1 MANSRAKAAL
11 RSKRK
16 AELRARRSKK
26 LGQKYWIIASLCG
39 AMVAGGG
46 SIALGRT
53 VSNSASSSVSRSPQQ
68 AIPSSA
74 MAQHS
79 PAQAGQS
86 GDPITSSLRPLI
98 PSDGP
103 DHPTP
108 PTVDPRA
115 TFVLENTEVNAQ
127 VSGNLARVEVTQ
139 TFKNPFEVP
148 LDAVYTFPLPDQSAV
163 DDLEITL
170 GDRTIKGL
178 IKKRE
183 EAQEIFEQARQEG
196 RTASLLEQE
205 RANIFTQSLTNIRPG
220 ETIKVTLRYTESL
233 KFEGG
238 DYEFVFPMVVGPR
251 YIPGRPIDGEGNTAT
266 VPDAD
271 RINAP
276 VLRPGMRSGHD
287 IQVKVVVENWDGI
300 GPIKKVRSPSHDLDI
315 QSQRGSTVIEL
326 DKNDTIPNKD
336 LILRY
341 QVSGKDTQAT
351 VFTHG
356 DNRGGHFGMYLVPA
370 VEYRERA
377 IVPRDIVF
385 LMDTSGSQ
393 SGAPLAQSKALMR
406 RLLQNLHP
414 GDTFTVLDFANTT
427 TRLSASPLKNNRA
440 NRQKALAY
448 VDALEANGGTNLQAG
463 IDAVMTFP
471 AQEEGRLRTIV
482 LLTDGYIGNDREIIG
497 EVRDRLQP
505 GNRLFSF
512 GVGSSTNRFLLDRLA
527 EVGRGASQVVRQDE
541 KLDDAVERFFKQLA
555 DPVLTNV
562 KVRWEG
568 AGPAP
573 EIYPGAAP
581 DLFAAQPLVI
591 FGRKKDRQPGTLVV
605 TGTQAGGKRYE
616 ERFNLDFD
624 PNGTGAI
631 AQLWARSRIKDLM
644 NQLYGNEVKS
654 LVDQVTDTALAYRL
668 LSQYTAFVAV
678 SQEVRVD
685 PDGTRR
691 SVEVPVELPE
701 GVSYEGIFG
710 QEVNRAPGSPLG
722 AAPSR
727 RRAAGTRGGVRRGGI
742 NRPSPLVQP
751 LAIPPGDMTES
762 TLEPSEPRCSPVN
775 PKIAVIKAD
784 GLTSEQLAMLK
795 EYLCNAAGFSGVTGD
810 VFLEVSVRNGNLVR
824 VVVDDIQSTIGD
836 RDVLSRLRQVL
847 QQWRVSGT
855 SPTQLKLH
863 LRL

>member
-1 MANSRAKAAL
+1 MTV
-11 RSKRK
+11 
-16 AELRARRSKK
+16 SKK
-26 LGQKYWIIASLCG
+26 DRWILASVCG
-39 AMVAGGG
+39 AVVAGSG
-46 SIALGRT
+46 SLALARPLP
-53 VSNSASSSVSRSPQQ
+53 RSPH
-68 AIPSSA
+68 AVTPT
-74 MAQHS
+74 AQM
-79 PAQAGQS
+79 PRPQAQATATIPAS
-86 GDPITSSLRPLI
+86 VVSSLRPLV
-98 PSDGP
+98 PTDGN
-103 DHPTP
+103 DK

-115 TFVLENTEVNAQ
+115 TFVLENTAVNAR

-139 TFKNPFEVP
+139 TFTNPFEVP
-148 LDAVYTFPLPDQSAV
+148 LDAVYTFPLPDESAV

-220 ETIKVTLRYTESL
+220 ETIQVTLRYTESL

-251 YIPGRPIDGEGNTAT
+251 YIPGQPIDTDGNTAE

-271 RINAP
+271 RINPP
-276 VLRPGMRSGHD
+276 VLKPGTRSGHD
-287 IQVKVVVENWDGI
+287 IQVTLRVDDWEGS
-300 GPIKKVRSPSHDLDI
+300 GPVREVRSPSHELDI
-315 QSQRGSTVIEL
+315 NSQRGATVIAL
-326 DKNDTIPNKD
+326 DKADTIPNKD
-336 LILRY
+336 LIVRY
-341 QVSGKDTQAT
+341 RVSGKETQTA
-351 VFTHG
+351 VFTQG
-356 DNRGGHFGMYLVPA
+356 DERGGHFGVYLVPA
-370 VEYRERA
+370 LEYRERA

-393 SGAPLAQSKALMR
+393 NGAPLAQSKALMR

-414 GDTFTVLDFANTT
+414 DDTFTVLDFANTT
-427 TRLSASPLKNNRA
+427 TRLSEMPLRNSHA

-448 VDALEANGGTNLQAG
+448 VDALQANGGTNLRAG

-471 AQEEGRLRTIV
+471 EAERGRLRTIV
-482 LLTDGYIGNDREIIG
+482 LLTDGYIGNDRDIIG
-497 EVRDRLQP
+497 EVRDRLKP

-527 EVGRGASQVVRQDE
+527 EVGRGVSQVVRQDE
-541 KLDDAVERFFKQLA
+541 KLDDAVERFFKQLSN
-555 DPVLTNV
+555 PVLTNV
-562 KVRWEG
+562 QVRWEG
-568 AGPAP
+568 PGKVP

-591 FGRKKDRQPGTLVV
+591 FGRKEDLRPGTLVIS
-605 TGTQAGGKRYE
+605 GTQAGGKPYE
-616 ERFNLDFD
+616 ERFQVNFD
-624 PNGTGAI
+624 QLGQGAI

-654 LVDQVTDTALAYRL
+654 LVDQVTNTALTYRL

-678 SQEVRVD
+678 SEEVRVD

-710 QEVNRAPGSPLG
+710 PNPNGRAYAAPGSPMRRTRNHVG
-722 AAPSR
+722 GSR
-727 RRAAGTRGGVRRGGI
+727 GPGVRTGGLSLPLPSA
-742 NRPSPLVQP
+742 RPSPADVSGEAVDPSPTQCDSSA
-751 LAIPPGDMTES
+751 LAIQIIQAE
-762 TLEPSEPRCSPVN
+762 
-775 PKIAVIKAD
+775 
-784 GLTSEQLAMLK
+784 GLTTDQTETLQQ
-795 EYLCNAAGFSGVTGD
+795 YLCRNAELLQGVTGD
-810 VFLEVSVRNGNLVR
+810 IFLEVDVRNGRLVR
-824 VVVDDIQSTIGD
+824 IVLDDIQSTVSD
-836 RDVLSRLRQVL
+836 RQILNQLRGLL
-847 QQWRVSGT
+847 QGWMVPDT
-855 SPTQLKLH
+855 PTTTLKLQ

>member
-1 MANSRAKAAL
+1 MAN
-11 RSKRK
+11 
-16 AELRARRSKK
+16 
-26 LGQKYWIIASLCG
+26 LGLKPVRDRWIVAGLCG
-39 AMVAGGG
+39 AVVMG
-46 SIALGRT
+46 SGSLALAQT
-53 VSNSASSSVSRSPQQ
+53 VGSRSPQ
-68 AIPSSA
+68 AVTPIPQ
-74 MAQHS
+74 MPFAQNNSTHS
-79 PAQAGQS
+79 ES
-86 GDPITSSLRPLI
+86 VVSSLRPLI
-98 PSDGP
+98 PAEGEDKP
-103 DHPTP
+103 D
-108 PTVDPRA
+108 VDPRA
-115 TFVLENTEVNAQ
+115 TFVLENTAVQAR

-148 LDAVYTFPLPDQSAV
+148 LDAVYTFPLPDESAV

-183 EAQEIFEQARQEG
+183 EAQEIFDKAREEG

-251 YIPGRPIDGEGNTAT
+251 YIPGQPIDNNSNNTVE
-266 VPDAD
+266 VPDGD
-271 RINAP
+271 RITPP
-276 VLRPGMRSGHD
+276 VLKPGTRSGHD
-287 IQVKVVVENWDGI
+287 IQVTLHVDDWDGV
-300 GPIKKVRSPSHDLDI
+300 GPVREVRSPSHDLDI
-315 QSQRGSTVIEL
+315 KTRRGATVIEL

-336 LILRY
+336 LIVRY
-341 QVSGKDTQAT
+341 QVAGKETQTT
-351 VFTHG
+351 VFTQG
-356 DNRGGHFGMYLVPA
+356 DDRGGHFGVYLVPA
-370 VEYRERA
+370 VEYKERA

-393 SGAPLAQSKALMR
+393 NGAPLAQSKALMR
-406 RLLQNLHP
+406 RLLNNLHP
-414 GDTFTVLDFANTT
+414 DDTFTVIDFANTT
-427 TRLSASPLKNNRA
+427 TRLSATPLTNTRA
-440 NRQKALAY
+440 NRQKAFAY
-448 VDALEANGGTNLQAG
+448 VDALQANGGTNLQAG
-463 IDAVMTFP
+463 IDAVMAFP
-471 AQEEGRLRTIV
+471 EVDRERLRTIV

-497 EVRDRLQP
+497 EVRDRLKP

-527 EVGRGASQVVRQDE
+527 EVGRGVSQVVRQDE
-541 KLDDAVERFFKQLA
+541 KLDDAVERFFKQLSN
-555 DPVLTNV
+555 PVLTNV
-562 KVRWEG
+562 QMRWEG
-568 AGPAP
+568 PGAAP

-591 FGRKKDRQPGTLVV
+591 FGRKKDLQPGTLVI

-616 ERFNLDFD
+616 ERFKLTFD
-624 PNGTGAI
+624 QLGDGAI

-654 LVDQVTDTALAYRL
+654 LVDEVTNTALAYRL

-710 QEVNRAPGSPLG
+710 SETDGLAYATPGRPM
-722 AAPSR
+722 R
-727 RRAAGTRGGVRRGGI
+727 RTRTQSGGTRGSSRGPIRTGGLSLP
-742 NRPSPLVQP
+742 RAV
-751 LAIPPGDMTES
+751 APPAVDIDQAAQ
-762 TLEPSEPRCSPVN
+762 EPRPVDCDRTQ
-775 PKIAVIKAD
+775 PEITVIKAE
-784 GLTSEQLAMLK
+784 GLTPEQTENLK
-795 EYLCNAAGFSGVTGD
+795 QYLCQITGFSSQNGD
-810 VFLEVSVRNGNLVR
+810 VFLEIEVRKGRLVR
-824 VVVDDIQSTIGD
+824 IVVDDIRSTWGD
-836 RDVLSRLRQVL
+836 RPTLTQLRRLL
-847 QQWRVSGT
+847 QSWSVPNT
-855 SPTQLKLH
+855 PTTQLKLH

>member
-1 MANSRAKAAL
+1 
-11 RSKRK
+11 
-16 AELRARRSKK
+16 
-26 LGQKYWIIASLCG
+26 
-39 AMVAGGG
+39 
-46 SIALGRT
+46 
-53 VSNSASSSVSRSPQQ
+53 
-68 AIPSSA
+68 
-74 MAQHS
+74 
-79 PAQAGQS
+79 
-86 GDPITSSLRPLI
+86 
-98 PSDGP
+98 
-103 DHPTP
+103 
-108 PTVDPRA
+108 
-115 TFVLENTEVNAQ
+115 
-127 VSGNLARVEVTQ
+127 
-139 TFKNPFEVP
+139 
-148 LDAVYTFPLPDQSAV
+148 
-163 DDLEITL
+163 
-170 GDRTIKGL
+170 
-178 IKKRE
+178 
-183 EAQEIFEQARQEG
+183 
-196 RTASLLEQE
+196 
-205 RANIFTQSLTNIRPG
+205 TNIRPG

-233 KFEGG
+233 RFEGG

-251 YIPGRPIDGEGNTAT
+251 YIPGNPIDGEGNTAE

-276 VLRPGMRSGHD
+276 VLPPGMRSGHD
-287 IQVKVVVENWDGI
+287 IQVKVEVEDWDGI
-300 GPIKKVRSPSHDLDI
+300 GPVKQVRSPSHDLDI

-356 DNRGGHFGMYLVPA
+356 DRRGGHFGMYLVPA
-370 VEYRERA
+370 VDYKQRA

-393 SGAPLAQSKALMR
+393 SGAPIAQSKALMR
-406 RLLQNLHP
+406 RLLHNLHP
-414 GDTFTVLDFANTT
+414 DDTFTILDFANTT
-427 TRLSASPLKNNRA
+427 TRLSAAPLKNNRA
-440 NRQKALAY
+440 NRQKAFEY
-448 VDALEANGGTNLQAG
+448 VDALDANGGTNLKAG

-541 KLDDAVERFFKQLA
+541 KLDDAVERFFKQLSN
-555 DPVLTNV
+555 PVLTNV
-562 KVRWEG
+562 QVRWEG

-591 FGRKKDRQPGTLVV
+591 FGRKKDLQPGTLVV

-616 ERFNLDFD
+616 ERFKLTFD
-624 PNGTGAI
+624 QLGQEAI

-691 SVEVPVELPE
+691 SVEVPVELPD

-710 QEVNRAPGSPLG
+710 REQGSLRTVGAPP
-722 AAPSR
+722 PSR
-727 RRAAGTRGGVRRGGI
+727 RRSAGTRGPVRTGRAA
-742 NRPSPLVQP
+742 PAPLIQP
-751 LAIPPGDMTES
+751 QAVPPPLGDRAEIDQES
-762 TLEPSEPRCSPVN
+762 LSQRCVPAA

-784 GLTSEQLAMLK
+784 GLTSEQMETLK
-795 EYLCNAAGFSGVTGD
+795 EYLCSAAGFSGISGD

-824 VVVDDIQSTIGD
+824 IVVDDVQSTISD
-836 RDVLSRLRQVL
+836 REVLARLRQTL
-847 QQWRVSGT
+847 QAWRVSGT
-855 SPTQLKLH
+855 SPAKIQLQ

>member
-1 MANSRAKAAL
+1 
-11 RSKRK
+11 
-16 AELRARRSKK
+16 
-26 LGQKYWIIASLCG
+26 
-39 AMVAGGG
+39 
-46 SIALGRT
+46 
-53 VSNSASSSVSRSPQQ
+53 
-68 AIPSSA
+68 
-74 MAQHS
+74 MAQNS
-79 PAQAGQS
+79 QASQS
-86 GDPITSSLRPLI
+86 GDRVTSSLRPLL
-98 PSDGP
+98 PSDAP
-103 DHPTP
+103 DM

-115 TFVLENTEVNAQ
+115 TFVLKNTDVNAQ

-139 TFKNPFEVP
+139 TFKNPFDVP
-148 LDAVYTFPLPDQSAV
+148 LDAVYTFPLPDESAV

-233 KFEGG
+233 KFGGG

-251 YIPGRPIDGEGNTAT
+251 YIPGRPIDGEGNTAE

-276 VLRPGMRSGHD
+276 VLTPGMRSGHD

-300 GPIKKVRSPSHDLDI
+300 GPVKQVRSPSHDLDI
-315 QSQRGSTVIEL
+315 QSQRGATVIEL

-356 DNRGGHFGMYLVPA
+356 DDRGGHFGMYLVPA
-370 VEYRERA
+370 VDYKQRA

-393 SGAPLAQSKALMR
+393 RGAPIAQSKALMR
-406 RLLQNLHP
+406 RLLHNLHP
-414 GDTFTVLDFANTT
+414 DDTFTILDFANTT
-427 TRLSASPLKNNRA
+427 TRLSAAPLKNNRA
-440 NRQKALAY
+440 NRQKAFEY
-448 VDALEANGGTNLQAG
+448 VDALDANGGTNLQAG
-463 IDAVMTFP
+463 IDAVMNFP

-541 KLDDAVERFFKQLA
+541 KLDDAVERFFKQLSN
-555 DPVLTNV
+555 PVLTNV
-562 KVRWEG
+562 QVRWEG
-568 AGPAP
+568 SGAAP

-591 FGRKKDRQPGTLVV
+591 FGRKKDLQPGTLVV
-605 TGTQAGGKRYE
+605 TGTQAGGRRYE
-616 ERFNLDFD
+616 ERFNLTFD
-624 PNGTGAI
+624 QRGQEAI
-631 AQLWARSRIKDLM
+631 AQLWARSRIKSLM

-654 LVDQVTDTALAYRL
+654 LVDQVTNTALAYRL

-678 SQEVRVD
+678 SQEVRVE

-710 QEVNRAPGSPLG
+710 GAVNGAPPRPAPPGS
-722 AAPSR
+722 APVSR
-727 RRAAGTRGGVRRGGI
+727 RASGTRGQSQVGAIG
-742 NRPSPLVQP
+742 RPAPLIQP
-751 LAIPPGDMTES
+751 QALPPGDMAES
-762 TLEPSEPRCSPVN
+762 GEIAPQEPSCSPVN
-775 PKIAVIKAD
+775 PKIAVIKAE
-784 GLTSEQLAMLK
+784 GLTDEQLEKLK
-795 EYLCNAAGFSGVTGD
+795 EYLCSVAGFSGVSGD
-810 VFLEVSVRNGNLVR
+810 VFLEVNARNGRLVR
-824 VVVDDIQSTIGD
+824 IVVDDTQSTIRD
-836 RDVLSRLRQVL
+836 RNVLNRLRQTL
-847 QQWRVSGT
+847 QAWQVSGT
-855 SPTQLKLH
+855 SPTKIQLQ